1 MKFTLKIWA
10 VVLAGLAPLS
20 QACAWGSEGHEMVGA
35 IADELLVNT
44 EAGRQV
50 RTILGYN
57 LSEAAK
63 WADCIRSIKK
73 EDDFELDHAPSGE
86 CKQFAPPAEQDRM
99 ENYVERNWSNCA
111 SRPPGGCH
119 TEYHF
124 ADVDI
129 RRDGYSRQF
138 IGTGPTDIVV
148 AINSAVLVLQ
158 GKPPLE
164 RISIKDRK
172 EAILLIAHFVG
183 DIHQP
188 LHVGSVYLNEKGE
201 LVDPDALPKQ
211 AWALSKINR
220 DYHTRGGNSLVFSS
234 GQKLHG
240 VWDSISWNHD
250 KLAPFVARAKAVP
263 PTQAQVDMLAA
274 LWASESVKLSR
285 RAFDG
290 LEFSDKGDDHKWR
303 ISASDPGAYKT
314 KVDEIQKAQVA
325 KAGARLAELL
335 QQIWP
340 E

>member
-1 MKFTLKIWA
+1 MRFTLYCGAI
-10 VVLAGLAPLS
+10 VLACLAPLS
-20 QACAWGSEGHEMVGA
+20 QAGAWGSEGHEMVGA
-35 IADELLVNT
+35 IADELLVKT
-44 EAGRQV
+44 RAGQQV
-50 RTILGYN
+50 QNILGYK
-57 LSEAAK
+57 LAEAAK

-73 EDDFELDHAPSGE
+73 EDDFELDHAPGGE
-86 CKQFAPPAEQDRM
+86 CKQFAPAAEQERM
-99 ENYVERNWSNCA
+99 EDYVERNWSNCA
-111 SRPPGGCH
+111 SRPKGGCH

-124 ADVDI
+124 ADVDF

-138 IGTGPTDIVV
+138 FGTGATDIVV

-188 LHVGSVYLNEKGE
+188 LHVGSIYLNDNGE
-201 LVDPDALPKQ
+201 FVDPDALPKQ
-211 AWALSKINR
+211 PWAVSKINR
-220 DYHTRGGNSLVFSS
+220 DYHTRGGNSLVFDN

-250 KLAPFVARAKAVP
+250 KIAPFVARAKAVP

-274 LWASESVKLSR
+274 LWASEGIKHSR

-290 LEFSDKGDDHKWR
+290 LEFGEKFNDNKWR
-303 ISASDPGAYKT
+303 ISAGDPGAYKT
-314 KVDEIQKAQVA
+314 KVEEMQKAQVA

-340 E
+340 D